1 MDEQIQATSE
11 QSLDAD
17 GWFEV
22 NDFALWLH
30 AQHDVGDIQ
39 REALARLERLV
50 PHKSSMFDLA
60 HHRPGMPLE
69 FFSPVSTTMAPE
81 VLDAYYQRYAATD
94 YTVWSFD
101 QHATGVYRDLDLVD
115 ARRRDATPIYREWM
129 EPQGVY
135 YGCGATLAEGGV
147 PYGSVTLF
155 REREAGEFTSRELH
169 LLLEIAIHLAV
180 RLHDLFPRGIDPSM
194 ERERDP
200 MARLVATHDV
210 NPREEEV
217 LRLMLAGRTNA
228 QMAADLFISESTVKK
243 HVNAL
248 YHKLGVA
255 NRLQL
260 TGLVAGLGG
269 PTRATASH
277 RERE

>member
-1 MDEQIQATSE
+1 MGTRVDEHSQTASE

-30 AQHDVGDIQ
+30 AQHDVDAIQ
-39 REALARLERLV
+39 REALTRLERLV
-50 PHKSSMFDLA
+50 PHTSSMFDLA
-60 HHRPGMPLE
+60 RHRPGMPLE
-69 FFSPVSTTMAPE
+69 FFSPVTTTMAPE
-81 VLDAYYQRYAATD
+81 VLGAYYQRYAATD

-101 QHATGVYRDLDLVD
+101 QRATGVYRDLDLVD

-147 PYGSVTLF
+147 PYGSITLF
-155 REREAGEFTSRELH
+155 RRREAGEFTSHELH
-169 LLLEIAIHLAV
+169 LLLEMALHLTV
-180 RLHDLFPRGIDPSM
+180 RLHDLFPQGIDP
-194 ERERDP
+194 EAQEGRDP
-200 MARLVATHDV
+200 VSRLVSSHGV

-248 YHKLGVA
+248 YHKLGVSS
-255 NRLQL
+255 RLSL
-260 TGLVAGLGG
+260 TALVAGLA
-269 PTRATASH
+269 R
-277 RERE
+277 